1 MIKPKTME
9 LGPHLHIPAPDFAVL
24 SHTNTLV
31 SLENLLGE
39 RGLVLGFTG
48 NIWEPASVRRILWFQ
63 RYYPQFARLNVSLAL
78 LLCNQPHQ
86 LYGYSMSSVVPLD
99 FPLLADIHRE
109 VHMLYNMERYAGL
122 VVVDAAG
129 MIRDKWLMPD
139 ERIWPKAPE
148 LMAVLEML

>member
-9 LGPHLHIPAPDFAVL
+9 LGPQLHIPAPDFAVL

-109 VHMLYNMERYAGL
+109 VHMLYNMGRYAGL